1 MYLDVIADRFDSVT
15 VKFPIFHCCLHV
27 FHLISIQLQLLAYI
41 LQFLLCSHGITQ
53 NGASYQGRRCERH
66 HCSILPGSDG
76 TYPCTK
82 AALFWEASQSLA
94 QFASAQRCQAG
105 PLLHEQVGKEEVCD
119 GQLAYEQ
126 IQHLI

>member
-1 MYLDVIADRFDSVT
+1 MVLRRMVHHIREEDVKDIT
-15 VKFPIFHCCLHV
+15 VPSSLVQTGLTPAPK
-27 FHLISIQLQLLAYI
+27 Q
-41 LQFLLCSHGITQ
+41 
-53 NGASYQGRRCERH
+53 R
-66 HCSILPGSDG
+66 
-76 TYPCTK
+76 
-82 AALFWEASQSLA
+82 WEASQSLA

>member
-1 MYLDVIADRFDSVT
+1 MYVRLALSPDVRFTSRT
-15 VKFPIFHCCLHV
+15 SENKHQLKSWKHC
-27 FHLISIQLQLLAYI
+27 
-41 LQFLLCSHGITQ
+41 
-53 NGASYQGRRCERH
+53 R
-66 HCSILPGSDG
+66 CSILPGSDG